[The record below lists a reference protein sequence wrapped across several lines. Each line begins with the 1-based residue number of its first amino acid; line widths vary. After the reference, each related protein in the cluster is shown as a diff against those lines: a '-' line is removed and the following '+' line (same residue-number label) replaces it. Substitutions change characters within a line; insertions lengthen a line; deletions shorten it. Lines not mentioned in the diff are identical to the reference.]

1 MSDEEQKKNVITT
14 IGDLKE
20 AMADV
25 QDEKLYEKLQSI
37 LNAKATQVNI
47 IYEDIDVTVSF
58 IVKPLT
64 VAIQMEL
71 EMFPTSLEKYR
82 HLISRLVTTVDKKPL
97 SYKEIDIMP
106 YGMQKALSDIVE
118 EIAFSHQTER
128 KKLKD
133 S

>member
-1 MSDEEQKKNVITT
+1 MNDEEQKKNVITT

-20 AMADV
+20 AMADI
-25 QDEKLYEKLQSI
+25 QDEKLYEQLQSI
-37 LNAKATQVNI
+37 LDAKATQVNI

-71 EMFPTSLEKYR
+71 EMFPTSLQKYR

-128 KKLKD
+128 KKLED

>member
-1 MSDEEQKKNVITT
+1 MNDEEQKKNVITT

-25 QDEKLYEKLQSI
+25 QDEKLYEQLQSI
-37 LNAKATQVNI
+37 LDAKATQVNI

-71 EMFPTSLEKYR
+71 EMFPTSLQKYR

-106 YGMQKALSDIVE
+106 YGMQKALSDVVE

-128 KKLKD
+128 KKLED

>member
-1 MSDEEQKKNVITT
+1 MSNEEQKKNVVTT
-14 IGDLKE
+14 VGQMRE

-25 QDEKLYEKLQSI
+25 QDEKLYEKIQSI
-37 LNAKATQVNI
+37 LDAKAIQVNI
-47 IYEDIDVTVSF
+47 IYEDIDVSISF

-82 HLISRLVTTVDKKPL
+82 HLISRLVTTTSGKPL

-106 YGMQKALSDIVE
+106 YGMQKALAEVAEDIS
-118 EIAFSHQTER
+118 FSQKTER
-128 KKLKD
+128 KKLEN